1 MVPIELT
8 FCKSGVLAQRWGAPR
23 RRKYWHGGT
32 TCPLSL
38 NSGVELLASHRTSV
52 VSGDIM
58 KVSSREADLVM
69 AAAAAVVSSCSVAE
83 LTMIC
88 GGGGAD
94 GDAKPLSDN
103 EASADVLPLR
113 VRVRSADWNIASF
126 LK

>member
-1 MVPIELT
+1 MVPIELA

-32 TCPLSL
+32 TCPLPL

-69 AAAAAVVSSCSVAE
+69 AAAVVSSCSVAE

-113 VRVRSADWNIASF
+113 VRVHSADWNIASF